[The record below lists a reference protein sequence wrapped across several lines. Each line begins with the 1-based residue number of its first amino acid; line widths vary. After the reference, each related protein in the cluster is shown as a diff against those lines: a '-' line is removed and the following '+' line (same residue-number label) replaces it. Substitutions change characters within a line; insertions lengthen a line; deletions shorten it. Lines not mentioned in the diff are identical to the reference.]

1 MKLEI
6 ARGVFF
12 IGALGVASLC
22 AAAWSE
28 PVANVVQ
35 GDNGLGYCPLP
46 ASARAAQSQVRPDSD
61 LLLFMYGLS
70 QNLANRG

>member
-12 IGALGVASLC
+12 VGALGVASLC

-28 PVANVVQ
+28 PGSTVVR
-35 GDNGLGYCPLP
+35 GDNGLGYCPVP
-46 ASARAAQSQVRPDSD
+46 AGARMAQSQLRPDDD
-61 LLLFMYGLS
+61 LLLLIYGLS
-70 QNLANRG
+70 QSFASRG

>member
-28 PVANVVQ
+28 PGSAVVQ

-46 ASARAAQSQVRPDSD
+46 TGVRVTQSEVRPDSD

-70 QNLANRG
+70 QSLVSRG

>member
-12 IGALGVASLC
+12 VGALGVASLC

-28 PVANVVQ
+28 PVTTVVQ
-35 GDNGLGYCPLP
+35 GDNGRGYCPAP
-46 ASARAAQSQVRPDSD
+46 PGVRVVQSELRPDRD

-70 QNLANRG
+70 QSLASRG